1 MNDLISRAL
10 GLQCAA
16 HELMY
21 LGADGEDIVLKVPDT
36 DGKSEAKRS

>member
-21 LGADGEDIVLKVPDT
+21 LGVDGEPIYSDT
-36 DGKSEAKRS
+36 FCRLNKGSM